1 MRKRLLLL
9 FVVMLLFFAML
20 GHNVTLILSDKL
32 GEISTVEMSAAV
44 AGVSPNTEGDYMI
57 SLKEPDGQLCIP
69 AAIARNMDVAEIAA
83 LQPGTRLSFRIPI
96 SQIDYFPETQA
107 GTIVALK
114 TDHELLSIEDY
125 NRSMHE
131 EVKLARVVGAGVQI
145 ILLALLIYLIRRDQR
160 MLGALLKRIFGR

>member
-32 GEISTVEMSAAV
+32 SEISTVEMSAAV
-44 AGVSPNTEGDYMI
+44 AGVSPNAEGDYMI
-57 SLKEPDGQLCIP
+57 SLKEPDGQLRIP

-83 LQPGTRLSFRIPI
+83 LQQGTRLSFRIPI

-131 EVKLARVVGAGVQI
+131 DPFGIIDLFDTSRSEDAGGA
-145 ILLALLIYLIRRDQR
+145 AETDIRKIKICRR
-160 MLGALLKRIFGR
+160 YVF

>member
-1 MRKRLLLL
+1 MRKKLLLL

-32 GEISTVEMSAAV
+32 SEISTVEMSAV
-44 AGVSPNTEGDYMI
+44 VDGVSSNAEGDYI
-57 SLKEPDGQLCIP
+57 IWVKDPDGQLRIP
-69 AAIARNMDVAEIAA
+69 AAIARNMDVAEITA
-83 LQPGTRLSFRIPI
+83 LQPGTMISFRIPI

-125 NRSMHE
+125 NRSMYE
-131 EVKLARVVGAGVQI
+131 EVRSARVVGAGVQI
-145 ILLALLIYLIRRDQR
+145 ILLALLIYLIYRDR
-160 MLGALLKRIFGR
+160 TMLRALLKRIFGR

>member
-1 MRKRLLLL
+1 MLL

-32 GEISTVEMSAAV
+32 SEISTVEMSAAV
-44 AGVSPNTEGDYMI
+44 AGVSPNAEGDYMI
-57 SLKEPDGQLCIP
+57 SLKEPDRQLRIP

-131 EVKLARVVGAGVQI
+131 EVRAARAIGAGIQFV
-145 ILLALLIYLIRRDQR
+145 LLLLLLYLFYQNRPL
-160 MLGALLKRIFGR
+160 LGALRK

>member
-1 MRKRLLLL
+1 
-9 FVVMLLFFAML
+9 
-20 GHNVTLILSDKL
+20 
-32 GEISTVEMSAAV
+32 
-44 AGVSPNTEGDYMI
+44 
-57 SLKEPDGQLCIP
+57 
-69 AAIARNMDVAEIAA
+69 MDVAEIAA